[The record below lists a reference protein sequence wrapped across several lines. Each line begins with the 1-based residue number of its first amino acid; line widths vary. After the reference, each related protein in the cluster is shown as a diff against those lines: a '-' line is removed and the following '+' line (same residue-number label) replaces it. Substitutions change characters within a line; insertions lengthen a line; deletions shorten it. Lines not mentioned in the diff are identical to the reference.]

1 MARVHKINT
10 MKIDILQTATRLFFE
25 KGYSKATAAALCK
38 EMEIGT
44 GNLTFYF
51 PTKEHILAVL
61 AEMLC
66 NFQWR
71 LIEESTDE
79 GKNSLLAYCM
89 EIAART
95 AISEENEQIRDLFIS
110 SYQHSLTLE
119 IIRASGVEKIKRV
132 FKDFCVGWSEE
143 QLVEAAAIVSG
154 IEYATLMT
162 TKHSASLPVRIAGAL
177 ESIMLIFG
185 VPKDLRRT
193 KMAKTLNMDY
203 KSIGRKI
210 LDDFKQFVE
219 QTNQNALEELLSSIK
234 RN

>member
-10 MKIDILQTATRLFFE
+10 MKLDIMQTATRLFFE
-25 KGYSKATAAALCK
+25 RGFSKTTAAVLCK
-38 EMEIGT
+38 EMGIGT

-51 PTKEHILAVL
+51 PTKEHILASL
-61 AEMLC
+61 AEVLC
-66 NFQWR
+66 EFQWR

-79 GKNSLLAYCM
+79 GKNSLLTYCT
-89 EIAART
+89 ELAARS
-95 AISEENEQIRDLFIS
+95 ALCEENEQVRDLFIS

-119 IIRASGVEKIKRV
+119 IMRMNGVEKIKRV

-143 QLVEAAAIVSG
+143 QFVETSAIVSG

-162 TKHSASLPVRIAGAL
+162 TKHSAPLPVRIAGAI

-193 KMAKTLNMDY
+193 KITKTLNMDY
-203 KSIGRKI
+203 KAIGRKI
-210 LDDFKQFVE
+210 LCDFKQFTE
-219 QTNQNALEELLSSIK
+219 QVNQSALEEMLNSIK
-234 RN
+234 GN